1 MLIYSSAGWWQN
13 ESAAV
18 RKWYQE
24 FKNGQR
30 DICDNYCTGEPSTSR
45 TVVNAA
51 WVEALILENRCVIIL
66 DLFIAYHENEE
77 VEMIIHEQLQT
88 QDPSF

>member
-1 MLIYSSAGWWQN
+1 MQADGRMRVQQ
-13 ESAAV
+13 V

-30 DICDNYCTGEPSTSR
+30 DICDNYCTGGPRTSR

-51 WVEALILENRCVIIL
+51 
-66 DLFIAYHENEE
+66 
-77 VEMIIHEQLQT
+77 
-88 QDPSF
+88 

>member
-1 MLIYSSAGWWQN
+1 MQADGRMRVQQ
-13 ESAAV
+13 V

-30 DICDNYCTGEPSTSR
+30 DICDNYCTGGPRTSR

-51 WVEALILENRCVIIL
+51 WVEALILENLCVIIL
-66 DLFIAYHENEE
+66 DLFTAYHNNEE
-77 VEMIIHEQLQT
+77 VEMTIRERMRIQEH
-88 QDPSF
+88 SF